1 MCPADYCSPAAAD
14 GTPTP
19 ETAPEEDG
27 STMPAPRDLAIAIMI
42 RSESSSLPWSSR
54 YLLFRNFARCFE
66 ISDAGWLDVRA
77 AWRKG
82 GGRKQRGQLDL
93 AENVHQYRAN
103 SPPGGEKFGMS
114 CPTFQVI
121 YAILSRQ
128 INISAVVNDVDQMAF
143 IRHRWVY
150 VPSWIVQIVQLMTL
164 KPIWHRSFDCMRHHV
179 YTHLQDVEI
188 KHLHYFTRDPF
199 QRLLERVKISTPARI
214 VLDNCCNR
222 TKRRD
227 APHPA
232 RAGYRSL
239 TRGQH
244 P

>member
-27 STMPAPRDLAIAIMI
+27 STMPAPRDLAIAI
-42 RSESSSLPWSSR
+42 
-54 YLLFRNFARCFE
+54 
-66 ISDAGWLDVRA
+66 
-77 AWRKG
+77 
-82 GGRKQRGQLDL
+82 
-93 AENVHQYRAN
+93 
-103 SPPGGEKFGMS
+103 
-114 CPTFQVI
+114 
-121 YAILSRQ
+121 
-128 INISAVVNDVDQMAF
+128 
-143 IRHRWVY
+143 
-150 VPSWIVQIVQLMTL
+150 
-164 KPIWHRSFDCMRHHV
+164 
-179 YTHLQDVEI
+179 
-188 KHLHYFTRDPF
+188 
-199 QRLLERVKISTPARI
+199 RLLERVKISTPARI

>member
-27 STMPAPRDLAIAIMI
+27 STMPAPRDLAIAIMM

-77 AWRKG
+77 AW
-82 GGRKQRGQLDL
+82 
-93 AENVHQYRAN
+93 
-103 SPPGGEKFGMS
+103 
-114 CPTFQVI
+114 
-121 YAILSRQ
+121 
-128 INISAVVNDVDQMAF
+128 
-143 IRHRWVY
+143 
-150 VPSWIVQIVQLMTL
+150 
-164 KPIWHRSFDCMRHHV
+164 
-179 YTHLQDVEI
+179 
-188 KHLHYFTRDPF
+188 
-199 QRLLERVKISTPARI
+199 RLLERVKISTPARI